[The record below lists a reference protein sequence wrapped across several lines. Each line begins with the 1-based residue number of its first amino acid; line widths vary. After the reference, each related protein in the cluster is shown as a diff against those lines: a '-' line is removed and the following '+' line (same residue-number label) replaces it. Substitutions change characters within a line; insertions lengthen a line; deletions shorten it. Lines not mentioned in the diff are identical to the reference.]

1 MGKRW
6 GRVKSWFKRS
16 EVQAEKSNVAKAV
29 DRRRARRAE
38 MEAGEKPAS
47 KNTFV
52 TRG

>member
-6 GRVKSWFKRS
+6 DRVKSWFKKT
-16 EVQAEKSNVAKAV
+16 EVEPERSNVAKAV

>member
-6 GRVKSWFKRS
+6 DRVKSWFKNS
-16 EVQAEKSNVAKAV
+16 DVKPEQSNVTKAV